1 MRRAKRRRSSKASAA
16 ESSSRRAGPS
26 CSPAR
31 SGTCTT
37 GSTISQRWAPAGANG
52 WSRKP
57 TVPSPCAATATCC
70 SSLRRVELL
79 AAALIAAFAL
89 VAGWNAY
96 KYPSGGGY
104 DVRQHREYADLLIHR
119 GEIPGPETRSEYYTP
134 PGFYSLAGVAT
145 VLGEHVHSGDPHK
158 LGQVLNWL
166 VLLATA
172 GVLWL
177 LARDLF
183 PKRPWVQVFALGF
196 FCFLPVV
203 LRVGAMF
210 HPEPLSMLL
219 SAVALLFAARTLGRR
234 DYRWQLAVATGVALG
249 LGQLVRAFSLWTF
262 AAVVIA
268 FAAARAWRPL
278 VVVVVAVAV
287 VASPWY
293 IRQTIKY
300 GDPVFDRPTPQEAIW
315 ARRPARFYFG
325 LGTPEVFTE
334 PVRPHFRNEAI
345 PTTYSEVWGDYFGV
359 WRGSRERQSL
369 LGLLPT
375 LLAVVGWA
383 VLLARSRRVPARL
396 PAALLP
402 GLGILGY
409 LYFTISYPTPDG
421 DVLKASYM
429 LTTAPAWALAFGYAL
444 DQLPSRLHLVVAG
457 VLAASA
463 LASLPFLLY

>member
-1 MRRAKRRRSSKASAA
+1 LRPSVFAA
-16 ESSSRRAGPS
+16 
-26 CSPAR
+26 
-31 SGTCTT
+31 
-37 GSTISQRWAPAGANG
+37 
-52 WSRKP
+52 
-57 TVPSPCAATATCC
+57 V
-70 SSLRRVELL
+70 LVV
-79 AAALIAAFAL
+79 AFAL
-89 VAGWNAY
+89 VSGWNAY
-96 KYPSGGGY
+96 KYPSGAGY
-104 DVRQHREYADLLIHR
+104 DVRQHREYADLLIHH
-119 GEIPGPETRSEYYTP
+119 GEIPGPGSRSEYYTP
-134 PGFYSLAGVAT
+134 PVFYALAGAAT
-145 VLGEHVHSGDPHK
+145 VVGEHIHAGDPHK

-177 LARDLF
+177 LARELF
-183 PKRPWVQVFALGF
+183 PHRPWLQLSALGF

-219 SAVALLFAARTLGRR
+219 CAVALLLATRMLGRHQ
-234 DYRWQLAVATGVALG
+234 YSWQLAVATGVALG
-249 LGQLVRAFSLWTF
+249 LAQLVRAFSLWTF
-262 AAVVIA
+262 AAVVLG

-278 VVVVVAVAV
+278 LVIVVVTVVVTA
-287 VASPWY
+287 PWY
-293 IRQTIKY
+293 VRQAIEY
-300 GDPVFDRPTPQEAIW
+300 GNPVFDRPTKQEAIW
-315 ARRPARFYFG
+315 DRRPARFYVG
-325 LGTPEVFTE
+325 LGLPDVVTDPI
-334 PVRPHFRNEAI
+334 RPHFVNEAI

-359 WRGSRERQSL
+359 WRGSRERQSI

-429 LTTAPAWALAFGYAL
+429 LTTAPAWALAFGYAV
-444 DQLPSRLHLVVAG
+444 DRLPGRTRIVVATI
-457 VLAASA
+457 LAASA

>member
-1 MRRAKRRRSSKASAA
+1 LR
-16 ESSSRRAGPS
+16 PS
-26 CSPAR
+26 
-31 SGTCTT
+31 
-37 GSTISQRWAPAGANG
+37 
-52 WSRKP
+52 
-57 TVPSPCAATATCC
+57 
-70 SSLRRVELL
+70 LL
-79 AAALIAAFAL
+79 AAAVFAAFAL

-104 DVRQHREYADLLIHR
+104 DVRQHREYADLLIHH

-134 PGFYSLAGVAT
+134 PGFYALAGAAT

-177 LARDLF
+177 LARELF
-183 PKRPWVQVFALGF
+183 PRRPWVQVFALGF

-219 SAVALLFAARTLGRR
+219 TAVALLLAARMLGRR

-262 AAVVIA
+262 AAVVLA
-268 FAAARAWRPL
+268 FVVARAWRPL
-278 VVVVVAVAV
+278 AVVVVAVAV

-293 IRQTIKY
+293 VRQAIKY
-300 GDPVFDRPTPQEAIW
+300 GDPVFDRPTPHETIW
-315 ARRPARFYFG
+315 DRRPARFYFG

-345 PTTYSEVWGDYFGV
+345 ATTYSEVWGDYFGV
-359 WRGSRERQSL
+359 WKGNRERQSF

-375 LLAVVGWA
+375 LLALAGW
-383 VLLARSRRVPARL
+383 LALFVRSWRVPARL
-396 PAALLP
+396 PVAALP
-402 GLGILGY
+402 GLALLGY
-409 LYFTISYPTPDG
+409 LYFTVSYPTPDG

-429 LTTAPAWALAFGYAL
+429 LTAAPAWALAFGYAV
-444 DQLPSRLHLVVAG
+444 DRLPPRVRLIVGA
-457 VLAASA
+457 VLTASA